1 MLNTIDRGL
10 EMALYL
16 SIPLGTSGSLFLDE
30 NEQVPMGLHFS
41 AKDIYY
47 DFFVKESLRNYYELY
62 QYYNPI
68 HFGDF
73 VLLAQRVELPMLVP
87 IRKKIYSIPTIVM
100 GGLFSQK
107 GNVMM
112 DFRFHKSDIKR
123 VGELVRLLV
132 SINEDIKIIKME
144 QSEGLRAKYEEM
156 ETRSPMS
163 VVEFS
168 YVDERDSDRILEW
181 KGIVDP
187 TGAISYSLDG
197 AGEVSNVDISNAPIT
212 PLLLSVLR
220 DRIPVAGYFENRK
233 KGEVHSMM
241 ILPTFMAKHFLV
253 RYFNETKNIA
263 GINLLKIDSYC
274 NVKNS
279 L

>member
-16 SIPLGTSGSLFLDE
+16 SIPLGTSGPPFSDE
-30 NEQVPMGLHFS
+30 NEQVPMDLHFS
-41 AKDIYY
+41 AKELYY
-47 DFFVKESLRNYYELY
+47 DFFVKESLRNYYEIY
-62 QYYNPI
+62 KYFNPI
-68 HFGDF
+68 HFGNF
-73 VLLAQRVELPMLVP
+73 VLLEQRVEVPELVP
-87 IRKKIYSIPTIVM
+87 IRKNISSIPTIVL

-112 DFRFHKSDIKR
+112 DFRFHKSDIQR

-132 SINEDIKIIKME
+132 SINEDIKIVKME
-144 QSEGLRAKYEEM
+144 ESEGLRAKYEEM
-156 ETRSPMS
+156 ETRSPMT

-187 TGAISYSLDG
+187 KGAVSYSLDG
-197 AGEVSNVDISNAPIT
+197 TGEVSRMDVSNAPIM

-220 DRIPVAGYFENRK
+220 DRIPVVGYFEKRER
-233 KGEVHSMM
+233 GEVHSMM
-241 ILPTFMAKHFLV
+241 ILPTFLVKHFLV
-253 RYFNETKNIA
+253 RYFNETKNLA
-263 GINLLKIDSYC
+263 GINLLKIESYS
-274 NVKNS
+274 NVKNRI
-279 L
+279 

>member
-16 SIPLGTSGSLFLDE
+16 SIPLGTSGPPFSDE
-30 NEQVPMGLHFS
+30 NEQVPMDLHFS
-41 AKDIYY
+41 AKELYY
-47 DFFVKESLRNYYELY
+47 DFFVKESLRNYYEIY
-62 QYYNPI
+62 KYFNPI
-68 HFGDF
+68 HFGNF
-73 VLLAQRVELPMLVP
+73 VLLEQRVEVPELVP
-87 IRKKIYSIPTIVM
+87 IRKNISSIPTIVL

-112 DFRFHKSDIKR
+112 DFRFHKSDIQR

-132 SINEDIKIIKME
+132 SINEDIKIVKME

-156 ETRSPMS
+156 ETRSPMT

-187 TGAISYSLDG
+187 KGAVSYSLDG
-197 AGEVSNVDISNAPIT
+197 TGEVSRMDVSNAPIM

-220 DRIPVAGYFENRK
+220 DRIPVVGYFEKRGR
-233 KGEVHSMM
+233 GEVHSMM
-241 ILPTFMAKHFLV
+241 ILPTFLVKHFLV
-253 RYFNETKNIA
+253 RYFNETKNLA
-263 GINLLKIDSYC
+263 GINLLKIESYS
-274 NVKNS
+274 NVKNRI
-279 L
+279 

>member
-16 SIPLGTSGSLFLDE
+16 SIPLGTSGPPFSDE
-30 NEQVPMGLHFS
+30 NEQVPMDLHFS
-41 AKDIYY
+41 AKELYY
-47 DFFVKESLRNYYELY
+47 HFFVKESLRNYYEIY
-62 QYYNPI
+62 KYFNPI
-68 HFGDF
+68 HFGNF
-73 VLLAQRVELPMLVP
+73 VLLEQRVEVPELVP
-87 IRKKIYSIPTIVM
+87 IRKNISSIPTIVL

-112 DFRFHKSDIKR
+112 DFRFHKSDIQR

-132 SINEDIKIIKME
+132 SINEDIKIVKME

-156 ETRSPMS
+156 ETRSPMT

-187 TGAISYSLDG
+187 KGAVSYSLDG
-197 AGEVSNVDISNAPIT
+197 TGEVSRMDVSNAPIM

-220 DRIPVAGYFENRK
+220 DRIPVVGYFEKRK
-233 KGEVHSMM
+233 RSEVHSMM
-241 ILPTFMAKHFLV
+241 ILPTFLVKHFLV
-253 RYFNETKNIA
+253 RYFNETKNLA
-263 GINLLKIDSYC
+263 GINLLKIESYS
-274 NVKNS
+274 NVKNRI
-279 L
+279 